1 MKLSPKKL
9 FQLFATAEV
18 FTWAFLLASLAIRST
33 IGIAPEVIFA
43 VGATHGFVFLGYGV
57 TAALVG
63 VNQRWKLGRVLIG
76 IALAIVPFATLPYDK
91 SLSKKGLL
99 EGQWRTTKSDTPS
112 DNSWFDGL
120 FRWFIAR
127 PLLLISVLLAGVV
140 AMFSFLL
147 FLGPPDQW
155 GQ

>member
-33 IGIAPEVIFA
+33 IGIAPEVFFA

-63 VNQRWKLGRVLIG
+63 VNQRWKLGRVLLG
-76 IALAIVPFATLPYDK
+76 IVLAIVPFATLPFDK

-99 EGQWRTTKSDTPS
+99 EGNWRTTKSDTPS
-112 DNSWFDGL
+112 DNSWFDAL

-127 PLLLISVLLAGVV
+127 PLVLVTVLLTGVI

-147 FLGPPDQW
+147 FIGPPDQW
-155 GQ
+155 GR

>member
-18 FTWAFLLASLAIRST
+18 FTWAFLLAGLAIRAT
-33 IGIAPEVIFA
+33 LGIAPEVIFA

-63 VNQRWKLGRVLIG
+63 VNQRWKLGRVLLG
-76 IALAIVPFATLPYDK
+76 IALAIVPFATLPFDK
-91 SLSKKGLL
+91 SLSKRGLL
-99 EGQWRTTKSDTPS
+99 EGNWRTAKSDTPS
-112 DNSWFDGL
+112 DNSWFDAL

-127 PLLLISVLLAGVV
+127 PLVLVAVLLTGVI

-147 FLGPPDQW
+147 FIGPPDQW
-155 GQ
+155 GR

>member
-1 MKLSPKKL
+1 MKLAPKKL
-9 FQLFATAEV
+9 FQMFATAEV
-18 FTWAFLLASLAIRST
+18 FTWAFLLSALFIRAT

-63 VNQRWKLGRVLIG
+63 VNQRWKLGRVLVG
-76 IALAIVPFATLPYDK
+76 IALAIVPFATLPFDK
-91 SLSKKGLL
+91 SLAKKGLL
-99 EGQWRTTKSDTPS
+99 EGGWRTTKSEAQN
-112 DNSWFDGL
+112 DNTWFDGL

-127 PLLLISVLLAGVV
+127 PVLLIAVLLVGVV

-147 FLGPPDQW
+147 FVGPPDQW
-155 GQ
+155 GR